1 MTASGAHLAMRETGA
16 ASVSRSWVVVVIPA
30 ASGLPLQEGQGGRVH
45 RASTTRSAPL
55 RPGTGLSRQAPVGGA
70 LIAAA
75 RNVIA
80 QRRAAS
86 PATGERLGGAGRVE

>member
-16 ASVSRSWVVVVIPA
+16 APVSRCCVVMVIPA
-30 ASGLPLQEGQGGRVH
+30 ASGLPLQEGQGGRVR
-45 RASTTRSAPL
+45 RASATRGPHAAANGP
-55 RPGTGLSRQAPVGGA
+55 SRQLPVGGA

-86 PATGERLGGAGRVE
+86 PATGVRLAGTRRL